1 MKLYG
6 NEVAIRNPLVAMELG
21 ISVIHQEMSLVPYL
35 TVVDNITLGSECVR
49 GRSGLLDTR
58 LNVERA
64 QKALGLVGSDIDPLA
79 LIADLSIAER
89 QMVAIAR
96 AVSRDSRIVVM
107 DEPTSSLTENEAAIL
122 FEVIRS
128 LTRNGVGVIYI
139 SHRLEEVLS
148 VSDRITVLRDG
159 LKVGTV
165 ASSSVSKDDLVTM
178 MVNRTL
184 TEDHGRRT
192 GETGGCVLEVKNL
205 SSASGVRDV
214 SFRVMAGEVVGV
226 AGLVGSGRTELARC
240 IFGVDPVTEG
250 TILVNGQE
258 IRIRNPVDA
267 MSIGIG
273 YVPEDRRSAGLVLKM
288 NVLENMS
295 LGRLNSRCSDG
306 NALLMCSQFIRSRA
320 EHELVKHYIDQLSIK
335 TPSVW
340 QGVDKLSGGNQQKV
354 VLSRW
359 LALAPNVLILD
370 EPTRGIDVGAKQEIY
385 ALINTC
391 TERGMG
397 ILLISS
403 ELPEIVGM
411 SDRVL
416 VMSEG
421 TLRGELR
428 PPRITAEEVMRLAI
442 PDEPRSQSLAST
454 YE

>member
-1 MKLYG
+1 
-6 NEVAIRNPLVAMELG
+6 
-21 ISVIHQEMSLVPYL
+21 
-35 TVVDNITLGSECVR
+35 
-49 GRSGLLDTR
+49 
-58 LNVERA
+58 
-64 QKALGLVGSDIDPLA
+64 
-79 LIADLSIAER
+79 
-89 QMVAIAR
+89 
-96 AVSRDSRIVVM
+96 
-107 DEPTSSLTENEAAIL
+107 
-122 FEVIRS
+122 
-128 LTRNGVGVIYI
+128 
-139 SHRLEEVLS
+139 
-148 VSDRITVLRDG
+148 
-159 LKVGTV
+159 
-165 ASSSVSKDDLVTM
+165 
-178 MVNRTL
+178 
-184 TEDHGRRT
+184 
-192 GETGGCVLEVKNL
+192 
-205 SSASGVRDV
+205 
-214 SFRVMAGEVVGV
+214 MAGEVVGV